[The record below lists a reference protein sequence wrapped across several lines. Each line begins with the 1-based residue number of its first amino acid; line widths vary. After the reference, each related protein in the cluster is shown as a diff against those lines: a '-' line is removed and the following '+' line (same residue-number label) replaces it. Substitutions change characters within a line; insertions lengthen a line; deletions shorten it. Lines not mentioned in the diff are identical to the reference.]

1 MSLEKVYDYF
11 RNYDSETY
19 QVFACGAEAPSEED
33 IKAFEKQYNIN
44 LPKDFREF
52 TMSALGGLYMEVRE
66 EIWPTAKVY
75 DVAPF
80 WEFCRGIMVYGISK
94 DIPEYLD
101 LRVKTKELHE
111 EGYTDYLPFFSV
123 IGDGEEIFCFD
134 REGRIVVFNWY
145 EAKPVEGDF
154 QSFLLNKIDELEER
168 KERKLK
174 QLEERKERKFKQL
187 KERNSKK

>member
-1 MSLEKVYDYF
+1 MCIRD
-11 RNYDSETY
+11 R
-19 QVFACGAEAPSEED
+19 
-33 IKAFEKQYNIN
+33 
-44 LPKDFREF
+44 
-52 TMSALGGLYMEVRE
+52 
-66 EIWPTAKVY
+66 Y

-101 LRVKTKELHE
+101 LRIRTRELHE

-123 IGDGEEIFCFD
+123 IGDGDEIFCFD

-174 QLEERKERKFKQL
+174 QLEERKERKLKQM
-187 KERNSKK
+187 KERNRKK

>member
-1 MSLEKVYDYF
+1 
-11 RNYDSETY
+11 
-19 QVFACGAEAPSEED
+19 
-33 IKAFEKQYNIN
+33 
-44 LPKDFREF
+44 
-52 TMSALGGLYMEVRE
+52 
-66 EIWPTAKVY
+66 
-75 DVAPF
+75 
-80 WEFCRGIMVYGISK
+80 MVYGISK

-134 REGRIVVFNWY
+134 GEGRIVVFNWY

-174 QLEERKERKFKQL
+174 QL